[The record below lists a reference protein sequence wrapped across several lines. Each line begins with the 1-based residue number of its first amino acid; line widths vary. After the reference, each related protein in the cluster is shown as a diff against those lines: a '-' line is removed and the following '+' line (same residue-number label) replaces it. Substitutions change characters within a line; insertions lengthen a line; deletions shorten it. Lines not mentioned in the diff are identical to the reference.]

1 MQLIAAPAATWFEAA
16 QKARYLLGLFAA
28 TQAAQDPRRK
38 KLIDNV
44 LEDFTRLSGTSGA
57 DPAKDDEVPVN
68 ESINEIQKLLR
79 EIVEHLSAN
88 TKMDARKAVSKLQRI
103 AALASTS
110 ALTIQ
115 CR

>member
-1 MQLIAAPAATWFEAA
+1 M
-16 QKARYLLGLFAA
+16 
-28 TQAAQDPRRK
+28 
-38 KLIDNV
+38 
-44 LEDFTRLSGTSGA
+44 
-57 DPAKDDEVPVN
+57 N

-88 TKMDARKAVSKLQRI
+88 TKMDARKAVAKLQRI